1 MVGLNSAESAYLH
14 IRSLLVQRAFQPGAR
29 LSEPQLSDR
38 LGISRTP
45 VREALRRLQSDGLV
59 TRSSRGGVVVARL
72 GPAESKHAYQLRGVL
87 EALTAELAAER
98 QQRGELAPSALRE
111 LQERAR
117 IVEKRAA
124 EGDLPG
130 TTDANLRLHQWIAEL
145 GGNPLVVEALGRIW
159 DRMAISSLS
168 NFAQPGW
175 FAEVTDHHRAIVA
188 AVVAGQPAEAA
199 RIAAHHVARAAT
211 VYSDHDDSD
220 RSTE

>member
-1 MVGLNSAESAYLH
+1 MVGLSSAESAYFH

-59 TRSSRGGVVVARL
+59 TRSSRGGVVVARM
-72 GPAESKHAYQLRGVL
+72 GSAEIKHAYQLRGAL
-87 EALTAELAAER
+87 EALTAELAAGH
-98 QQRGELAPSALRE
+98 QQRGELAPSALTE

-117 IVEKRAA
+117 IVEERAT

-130 TTDANLRLHQWIAEL
+130 ARDANLRLHQWIAEL
-145 GGNPLVVEALGRIW
+145 GGNPLVIEALGRIW

-175 FAEVTDHHRAIVA
+175 FAEVAGHHQAIVA
-188 AVVAGQPAEAA
+188 AVVAGHPAEAA
-199 RIAAHHVARAAT
+199 RVAMHHVARAAT

-220 RSTE
+220 GSTE